1 MVEKISPEFSFKG
14 WEIWEFVK
22 GRKRT
27 AITLLAV
34 ILGYFI
40 TSDELIAI
48 IAGGVIEMAWA
59 VIEFYANKVK
69 I

>member
-1 MVEKISPEFSFKG
+1 MVEKTSPAFSFKG
-14 WEIWEFVK
+14 WDIWEFAK
-22 GRKRT
+22 GRKKT

-48 IAGGVIEMAWA
+48 VAGGVVEMAWA
-59 VIEFYANKVK
+59 VIEFYATKVK